1 MSSKYTSIHY
11 HKYLQLDRILS
22 AQDPRS
28 AMDGKPAHD
37 EMLFIIIHQ
46 VYELWFKEI
55 IHDLS
60 SVMDMFHEDDVD
72 EKSIRVAVARLE
84 RIIEIQKI
92 LIQQIRV
99 LETMTSLDFLD
110 FRNYLFPASGFQ
122 SHQFR
127 MVELMLGLKENK
139 RITYNEE
146 SYKEAFAKKQKEQLE
161 KLEQSPSMLDLLE
174 AWLERTPFL
183 EFRDFN
189 FLTEY
194 KSAVKNMLREE
205 SEAIQ
210 NSEMLTEQEKK
221 MRLQMLGDT
230 DSYFATVLDENKHNE
245 LVDKGELNIS
255 YKSTMA
261 ALLINLYRDEPI
273 LQMPYLLIS
282 KLLEVEDLLTGWRF
296 RHAQMVMRMLGRKTG
311 TGGSSG
317 HKYLK
322 KTADE
327 HKIFIDFHNISTLL
341 IPRSKLPELPN
352 DLKRELGFY
361 FTEKKN
367 NQ

>member
-1 MSSKYTSIHY
+1 MSEKYTSIHY
-11 HKYLQLDRILS
+11 HKYLQLEKILS

-28 AMDGKPAHD
+28 ALDGEAAHD

-55 IHDLS
+55 AHDLG
-60 SVMDMFHEDDVD
+60 SVIEMFRTDNVD
-72 EKSIRVAVARLE
+72 ERSISTAIARLD
-84 RIIEIQKI
+84 RIIEIQKV
-92 LIQQIRV
+92 LVAQIRV
-99 LETMTSLDFLD
+99 LETMTPLDFLD

-127 MVELMLGLKENK
+127 MVELMLGLKSDR
-139 RITYNEE
+139 RITYNEAP
-146 SYKEAFAKKQKEQLE
+146 YTDAFRGEQRKILEELE
-161 KLEQSPSMLDLLE
+161 KSPSMLDLLE

-183 EFRDFN
+183 EFKN
-189 FLTEY
+189 FHFLKAYREAVQNMLDEETRAIEESDILTED
-194 KSAVKNMLREE
+194 
-205 SEAIQ
+205 
-210 NSEMLTEQEKK
+210 EKK

-230 DSYFATVLDENKHNE
+230 NSYFASVLNETRHNE
-245 LVDKGELNIS
+245 LIEKGELRLS
-255 YKSTMA
+255 YQATMA

-282 KLLEVEDLLTGWRF
+282 KLLEVDDLLTTWRF

-317 HKYLK
+317 HKYLR

-327 HKIFIDFHNISTLL
+327 HKIFSDLHNISTLL
-341 IPRSKLPELPN
+341 IPRSKLPKLPT
-352 DLKRELGFY
+352 DLKKELGFY
-361 FTEKKN
+361 FTEAN
-367 NQ
+367 SNS

>member
-1 MSSKYTSIHY
+1 MSEKYASIHY
-11 HKYLQLDRILS
+11 HNYLELDKILS
-22 AQDPRS
+22 AQNLRS
-28 AMDGKPAHD
+28 KMDGKGAHD

-55 IHDLS
+55 IHDLD
-60 SVMDMFHEDDVD
+60 SVMIMFKQDNVD
-72 EKSIRVAVARLE
+72 ERNIGVAVARLE
-84 RIIEIQKI
+84 RVIEIQKV
-92 LIQQIRV
+92 LIQQIKI

-127 MVELMLGLKENK
+127 VVEVMLGLKEKK
-139 RITYNEE
+139 RITYNDT
-146 SYKEAFAKKQKEQLE
+146 SYTEAFKGDRKKELE
-161 KLEQSPSMLDLLE
+161 NMESSSSMLDLLE
-174 AWLERTPFL
+174 AWLERIPFL
-183 EFRDFN
+183 EFKDFN
-189 FLTEY
+189 FLREY
-194 KSAVKNMLREE
+194 RKAVKNMLNEE
-205 SEAIQ
+205 SQAISL
-210 NSEMLTEQEKK
+210 SEILSEEEKA

-230 DSYFATVLDENKHNE
+230 DSYFSTVLDENKHNE
-245 LVDKGELNIS
+245 LIEKGELNLS

-282 KLLEVEDLLTGWRF
+282 KLLEIEDLLTSWRF

-327 HKIFIDFHNISTLL
+327 HKIFIDLHNISTLL
-341 IPRSKLPELPN
+341 IPRSKLPKLPN
-352 DLKRELGFY
+352 EVKKELGFY
-361 FTEKKN
+361 FTEKTN
-367 NQ
+367 